1 MPKVLIV
8 ASRNAAPEL
17 GKTVLWRSD
26 IERVFAPDP
35 EAGFEVAR
43 SQLPNL
49 VLLEATK
56 VEAALDWIHR
66 LRSDD
71 ASRTLPVAVLSRS
84 ASRPEEERLRRGGF
98 NEVLS
103 GEPDPFAWDA
113 RLERL
118 LSVPRRRD
126 VRVPVKFGV
135 WTLVPAEPER
145 HEALAV
151 NVSARGIL
159 LETAEPLDV
168 GARLDM
174 TFCLPRQSE
183 ELSAVAQ
190 VVREAAPCEG
200 RLRYGAE
207 FLILRGDARRRLAAF
222 VEEGV
227 AG

>member
-8 ASRNAAPEL
+8 ASPEAAPEL

-26 IERVFAPDP
+26 IERIFAPDP
-35 EAGFEVAR
+35 EAAFEEAR

-49 VLLEATK
+49 VLLEVSK
-56 VEAALDWIHR
+56 VEAALEWIHR

-71 ASRTLPVAVLSRS
+71 ASRGLPVAVVSRS
-84 ASRPEEERLRRGGF
+84 ASRPDQERLRRGGF
-98 NEVLS
+98 NEVLT
-103 GEPDPFAWDA
+103 GEPDPFVWDA

-126 VRVPVKFGV
+126 LRVPVRFGV
-135 WTLVPAEPER
+135 WSRLPADPEPL
-145 HEALAV
+145 EALAV
-151 NVSARGIL
+151 NVSARGLL
-159 LETAEPLDV
+159 LETTEPLDV

-174 TFCLPRQSE
+174 VFRLPRGE
-183 ELSAVAQ
+183 DELRVVAQ

-222 VEEGV
+222 VEEG
-227 AG
+227 AGR